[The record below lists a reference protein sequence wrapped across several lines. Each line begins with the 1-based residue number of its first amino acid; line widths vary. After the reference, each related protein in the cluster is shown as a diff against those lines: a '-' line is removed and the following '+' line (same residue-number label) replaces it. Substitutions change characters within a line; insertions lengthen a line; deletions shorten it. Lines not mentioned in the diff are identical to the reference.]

1 MDINKASSV
10 KSKAKVMHVQFQG
23 HITKANTKAKADG
36 ATEGLDESQQNKIFY
51 FFCCF
56 VFNFFR
62 RRFLDADFKNIS

>member
-36 ATEGLDESQQNKIFY
+36 ATEGLDESQQNKILY
-51 FFCCF
+51 FFVVLF
-56 VFNFFR
+56 LI
-62 RRFLDADFKNIS
+62 FLDADF